1 MLAAISTTARIWDA
15 AKSPHHRKQV
25 WAMLSSFLA
34 FVVFGAKKGL
44 LVYRMDVRCQNR
56 PPTVR
61 DAFSKALRA
70 KNRLLW
76 YGRDIRYQKPPP
88 TVRDASSVREFFSV
102 QYTLTL

>member
-1 MLAAISTTARIWDA
+1 
-15 AKSPHHRKQV
+15 
-25 WAMLSSFLA
+25 MLSSFLA

-56 PPTVR
+56 PPMVR

-76 YGRDIRYQKPPP
+76 YGRDIRYQTPPSYG
-88 TVRDASSVREFFSV
+88 TRRIFGARILFSTIHFD
-102 QYTLTL
+102 TLILRYKGPRAL

>member
-1 MLAAISTTARIWDA
+1 MSADLGCGE
-15 AKSPHHRKQV
+15 KPPHRKQV
-25 WAMLSSFLA
+25 WVLLFLA

-61 DAFSKALRA
+61 DAFSKALCA

>member
-1 MLAAISTTARIWDA
+1 
-15 AKSPHHRKQV
+15 
-25 WAMLSSFLA
+25 MLSSFLA

-61 DAFSKALRA
+61 DALSKALRA

-76 YGRDIRYQKPPP
+76 YGRDIRYQNPP